1 MLRVRDIM
9 SPRVFALDADA
20 STEEAAW
27 ALSRRHIGGAPVRDR
42 DGNFIGIVTLS
53 DLVNPEP
60 NDWIHG
66 EGTVQDRMSPVI
78 YAMYADDP
86 ALAAAELMQLR
97 DVHRLLVL
105 DENGKPAGIV
115 TAKDVA
121 NAVAARRDFAVDQD

>member
-1 MLRVRDIM
+1 MLRERDIM
-9 SPRVFALDADA
+9 TPGVFALDAEA

-42 DGNFIGIVTLS
+42 DGNFIGIVTMS

-60 NDWIHG
+60 NDWIRG
-66 EGTVQDRMSPVI
+66 EGTVLDRMSPVI

-86 ALAAAELMQLR
+86 ALAAAELMQRR

-105 DENGKPAGIV
+105 DEDGKPAGIV
-115 TAKDVA
+115 TSKDIA
-121 NAVAARRDFAVDQD
+121 NAVAAQRDFTIGRD